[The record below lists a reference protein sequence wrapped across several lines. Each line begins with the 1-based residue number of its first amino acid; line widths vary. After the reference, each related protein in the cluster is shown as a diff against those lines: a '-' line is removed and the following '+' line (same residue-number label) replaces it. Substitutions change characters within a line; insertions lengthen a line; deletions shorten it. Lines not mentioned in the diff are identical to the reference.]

1 MDRGD
6 VDVDEW
12 DAKGGAKAALKDVD
26 LHDET
31 EEPHAA
37 DASC

>member
-12 DAKGGAKAALKDVD
+12 DTKGGAKAALKDVD